1 MDRGISVQEVS
12 PCVYEE
18 IRYYAYTDELGAE
31 NLPENPN
38 QQDTNFW
45 PAPSTGLNFFRGGYE
60 HVVDDATKACLISS
74 GVATESNFT
83 VKFDTQPIYNP
94 NGIQFLDDG
103 VVVATATT
111 GAKTVTLKGATRV
124 FTEQKR
130 PFTDSFARVFT
141 NGFGSSGGGGNY
153 STTGTDSDYSVNGS
167 RGVLSL
173 PVANSSRFAT
183 IIDNLADVDVT
194 CTVTLPVAPT
204 GASSSIGLV
213 FGYTSVNDNN
223 RARLNITTAGT
234 IQLALEKE
242 VAGTVTTLGALT
254 SVGTGFVG
262 GDLWH
267 VRAQRTGT
275 TIRCRAWKDTDPEP
289 GTWLHSVTESDNP
302 TGRVGFRFLASSG
315 STSLPRLFHCEDIQ
329 VVSAMWPVTPTV
341 THDTWVRVLPE
352 PFNGQPDNAMHQQ
365 IADWL
370 ADSSEDVLGAAV
382 RFITGATPAFDGGV
396 QVYGQSNYGPLNPDG
411 TRQEGADFNDYMG
424 VDWTFPNGE
433 QRIADPPEL
442 TSLDCSGFV
451 RMVYGFHA
459 GIPMT
464 FSNTI
469 NGINLPRTTAN
480 IGPMG
485 PGVIVAQSVGSPP
498 SLEAIRIGD
507 VPHFDATSD
516 GESTGQVDH
525 NGIYLGVDNFG
536 NMRFI
541 NSRKTPNGPTF
552 GDLGGAS
559 VLNGSGTY
567 TTQLRI
573 IRRF

>member
-1 MDRGISVQEVS
+1 
-12 PCVYEE
+12 
-18 IRYYAYTDELGAE
+18 
-31 NLPENPN
+31 
-38 QQDTNFW
+38 
-45 PAPSTGLNFFRGGYE
+45 
-60 HVVDDATKACLISS
+60 
-74 GVATESNFT
+74 
-83 VKFDTQPIYNP
+83 
-94 NGIQFLDDG
+94 
-103 VVVATATT
+103 
-111 GAKTVTLKGATRV
+111 
-124 FTEQKR
+124 
-130 PFTDSFARVFT
+130 
-141 NGFGSSGGGGNY
+141 
-153 STTGTDSDYSVNGS
+153 
-167 RGVLSL
+167 
-173 PVANSSRFAT
+173 
-183 IIDNLADVDVT
+183 
-194 CTVTLPVAPT
+194 
-204 GASSSIGLV
+204 
-213 FGYTSVNDNN
+213 
-223 RARLNITTAGT
+223 
-234 IQLALEKE
+234 
-242 VAGTVTTLGALT
+242 
-254 SVGTGFVG
+254 
-262 GDLWH
+262 
-267 VRAQRTGT
+267 
-275 TIRCRAWKDTDPEP
+275 
-289 GTWLHSVTESDNP
+289 
-302 TGRVGFRFLASSG
+302 
-315 STSLPRLFHCEDIQ
+315 
-329 VVSAMWPVTPTV
+329 
-341 THDTWVRVLPE
+341 
-352 PFNGQPDNAMHQQ
+352 
-365 IADWL
+365 
-370 ADSSEDVLGAAV
+370 
-382 RFITGATPAFDGGV
+382 
-396 QVYGQSNYGPLNPDG
+396 
-411 TRQEGADFNDYMG
+411 MG